1 LNKDKTD
8 LIIRINSASD
18 DEEELERSTQQLREE
33 LLDLNLDT
41 VALAKTGIAPK
52 GSKAGEEIVS
62 WGSLIVTLAAS
73 GGVLP
78 SLIGTVQSW
87 LSRRENQ
94 KILIEIDGDK
104 LEVTG
109 ISSEEQNRLIDVFV
123 SRHSKKRAKYK

>member
-1 LNKDKTD
+1 MNKDTTD

-18 DEEELERSTQQLREE
+18 DEEELEKSTHQLRDE
-33 LLDLNLDT
+33 LLDLNLESVDLVKKG
-41 VALAKTGIAPK
+41 VAPE

-62 WGSLIVTLAAS
+62 WGSLIVGLAAS

-78 SLIGTVQSW
+78 NLVGTVQSW

-94 KILIEIDGDK
+94 KITMQIGGDK

-109 ISSEEQNRLIDVFV
+109 ISSEQQDKLIDAWIN
-123 SRHSKKRAKYK
+123 RNKGG